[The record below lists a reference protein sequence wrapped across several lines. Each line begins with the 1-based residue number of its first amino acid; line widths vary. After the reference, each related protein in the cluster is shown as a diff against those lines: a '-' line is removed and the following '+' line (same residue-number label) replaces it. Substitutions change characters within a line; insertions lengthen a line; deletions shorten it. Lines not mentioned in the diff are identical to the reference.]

1 MSIFRINI
9 PLRRTV
15 ALTDIFVLAALLA
28 VLYGLLMVGR
38 QWTDVLRPHVVIDL
52 SPWSLPK
59 YTFFSL
65 IRGLLAYGFSLV
77 FTLVYGYIAA
87 YNKRA
92 ERVMLPV
99 LDILQSLPVLAFL
112 PGLVLAFI
120 ALFPGTNIGLE
131 IACVIMIFTGQAWNM
146 TFSFYSS
153 LRGIP
158 QEMRE
163 VAGIHKFS
171 WWRRFTQLELPYSM
185 IGLVWNSMMSMAGGW
200 FFLMVTEAFTLENHD
215 FRLPGVGSYMAVAAK
230 AGNNSAMVAG
240 MIAMVAMIVLVDQV
254 IWKPIVVWSD
264 KFKFEETSSGAS
276 RQSFILNL
284 LRSSRIAERVGALG
298 MRFLGFVDRFFERA
312 ARPLDAAH
320 DTQRRI
326 GSYLLLALLAVA
338 SIAGALKLVGL
349 ISAVPGGAWGDIGM
363 RAGTTFLRVIA
374 ALVLA
379 TLWTIPV
386 GVAIGRSQR
395 LSRILQPVVQTA
407 ASFPAPMLFPVVVVV
422 LFRVGI
428 GFDIGAMF
436 LMMLGTQ
443 WYILFNTIAGA
454 SAIPADLI
462 EATLMYRLGTIRR
475 WRHLILPSLFP
486 YLITGWLTAAGGAW
500 NASIV
505 AEYENYGAKTYVAYG
520 LGSAI
525 SQATNDGNFALLAAS
540 AATMVLIVVG
550 TNRFLWKPLYS
561 IAQSRYSL
569 NK

>member
-1 MSIFRINI
+1 MSLFRINI

-15 ALTDIFVLAALLA
+15 SLPDIFVLAALLA
-28 VLYGLLMVGR
+28 VLYGMLIVGR
-38 QWTDVLRPHVVIDL
+38 QWTDVLRPQVVIDL
-52 SPWSLPK
+52 SPWALPK

-65 IRGLLAYGFSLV
+65 IRGLLAYGFSLL
-77 FTLVYGYIAA
+77 FTLVYGYVAA

-112 PGLVLAFI
+112 PGLVLAFV
-120 ALFPGTNIGLE
+120 ALFPGTNVGLE
-131 IACVIMIFTGQAWNM
+131 IACIIMIFTGQAWNM

-158 QEMRE
+158 VEMRE
-163 VAGIHKFS
+163 VAGIHKFT
-171 WWRRFTQLELPYSM
+171 WWRRFTQLELPFSM

-230 AGNNSAMVAG
+230 EGNVAAMTFGV
-240 MIAMVAMIVLVDQV
+240 IAMVAMIVLVDQV

-264 KFKFEETSSGAS
+264 KFKFEETTIGT
-276 RQSFILNL
+276 RRESFILNL
-284 LRSSRIAERVGALG
+284 LRSSRVAARVGAFG
-298 MRFLGFVDRFFERA
+298 MRFLGFVDSFFERA
-312 ARPLDAAH
+312 AQPQFAPREIS
-320 DTQRRI
+320 RRI
-326 GSYLLLALLAVA
+326 GSYAVLLILAAVSA
-338 SIAGALKLVGL
+338 LGALKLFGL
-349 ISAVPGGAWGDIGM
+349 IASVPGGQWWDIGM
-363 RAGTTFLRVIA
+363 RAGATFLRVLA

-379 TLWTIPV
+379 TLWTIPA
-386 GVAIGRSQR
+386 GVAIGRNER
-395 LSRILQPVVQTA
+395 LARVLQPMVQTA

-422 LFRVGI
+422 LHRFGVS
-428 GFDIGAMF
+428 FEIGAML

-454 SAIPADLI
+454 MAIPADLL
-462 EATLMYRLGTIRR
+462 EATSMYRLGTVER
-475 WRHLILPSLFP
+475 WRRLILPSLFP
-486 YLITGWLTAAGGAW
+486 YLVTGWLTAAGGAW

-505 AEYENYGAKTYVAYG
+505 AEYENYSATTYVAYG

-525 SQATNDGNFALLAAS
+525 STATNDGNFALLAAS
-540 AATMVLIVVG
+540 AATMVIIVVG
-550 TNRFLWKPLYS
+550 MNRFVWKRLYAV
-561 IAQSRYSL
+561 AQDKFSL